1 MDSISDTL
9 HRFWKKEHDWG
20 WKKFME
26 LSELHDGFIA
36 QDALTIKAKVQ
47 VIRYLFI
54 CVLDLTLASI
64 ILKLELS
71 VYFA

>member
-1 MDSISDTL
+1 
-9 HRFWKKEHDWG
+9 
-20 WKKFME
+20 ME

-36 QDALTIKAKVQ
+36 QDVLTIKAKVQ

>member
-1 MDSISDTL
+1 MIGGVKSLWSCQNYTMALLFRILLPS
-9 HRFWKKEHDWG
+9 KP
-20 WKKFME
+20 KFKS
-26 LSELHDGFIA
+26 LGI
-36 QDALTIKAKVQ
+36 
-47 VIRYLFI
+47 YFI

>member
-1 MDSISDTL
+1 L
-9 HRFWKKEHDWG
+9 EERAWLGVE
-20 WKKFME
+20 KFME

>member
-1 MDSISDTL
+1 MIGGGKSLWSCQNYI
-9 HRFWKKEHDWG
+9 
-20 WKKFME
+20 
-26 LSELHDGFIA
+26 DGFIA
-36 QDALTIKAKVQ
+36 QDVLTIKAKLQ